1 MEQNREADANTAPYV
16 SPLQMRGGRG
26 SGKGEQCPWPGLDCD
41 LVSHLS
47 RVNVNEVAESY
58 YVRVKYS
65 SQVILKNFSQNPD
78 KWSSTVN
85 SQMQN

>member
-1 MEQNREADANTAPYV
+1 MEQNREVDTNTAPYV
-16 SPLQMRGGRG
+16 SPLQMGRGG
-26 SGKGEQCPWPGLDCD
+26 SGKGEQRPWPGLDCD

-78 KWSSTVN
+78 KWSSVN